1 MDFGD
6 YEGHLYRLWS
16 SVQIE
21 RTSRFT
27 LFTFGETE
35 LPYYLILSPETTGDM
50 VTVKQ
55 GEIRITRPQIITPGN
70 ASPEFSN
77 FFSEREEDGEG
88 MLRFLLSRSAAFSNL
103 KIDNTSRSSELVSD
117 SVEEVVDKLNQRL
130 NTDGAEGVAILTA
143 PEPLGWMALMR
154 YAAER
159 VMVSTPGNLTELR
172 EKGFLDF

>member
-6 YEGHLYRLWS
+6 YEGHLFRLWS
-16 SVQIE
+16 AVRIE
-21 RTSRFT
+21 RSSRYT

-35 LPYYLILSPETTGDM
+35 LPYYLILEPETPGEM

-55 GEIRITRPQIITPGN
+55 GEIRIARPQIITPGN

-77 FFSEREEDGEG
+77 FFSEQERDGEG
-88 MLRFLLSRSAAFSNL
+88 LAHFLLSRSAAFSNL
-103 KIDNTSRSSELVSD
+103 KIDNSSRTSELVSD
-117 SVEEVVDKLNQRL
+117 SVEEISEKLCQRL
-130 NTDGAEGVAILTA
+130 DTEGEDGVAVLVA
-143 PEPLGWMALMR
+143 PEELGWMALMR

-159 VMVSTPGNLTELR
+159 VMVSTPDNLTELR